1 MMGATIS
8 YSIAIMPHTPQSR
21 SEFAVAPARVPPM
34 LAQFLAHEHKNER
47 EHEPATG
54 NYTDPASTLA
64 AVVAAGLDR
73 LPLPGSG
80 ATLARWQALSIAGGH
95 DLGFAKLYEGHTDAL
110 AILAELAGPHIADA
124 TWGVWCAEPPGPGV
138 VLRAGADGRLALSGR
153 KQWCSGAASISH
165 ALVSCRDAGGQR
177 MLAAVSLRQPGVQ
190 VTDQGWHAVGMAA
203 SASVDVVFNDAHAV
217 AVGAPDAYLERA
229 GFWLGGAGVAAC
241 WYGAARAIGER
252 LLTATH
258 AQTASGATPDPHRL
272 AHLGSVDIALS
283 GAAALLI
290 ASAAQIDAHPRADAC
305 ALALRVRLTVEAAAS
320 TVLEHANRALG
331 AGPLCLDA
339 AFARMAADLPVFLRQ
354 SHAERDLATLGS
366 TLSVSGVSPW
376 AL

>member
-8 YSIAIMPHTPQSR
+8 YSIAIMPHTSLTASSR
-21 SEFAVAPARVPPM
+21 AEFAVAPARVPP
-34 LAQFLAHEHKNER
+34 LLVQFLALSDQ
-47 EHEPATG
+47 
-54 NYTDPASTLA
+54 DPAQDGPRASAHSTLD

-95 DLGFAKLYEGHTDAL
+95 DLSFAKLYEGHTDAL
-110 AILAELAGPHIADA
+110 AILAELDGPQIPGA

-138 VLRAGADGRLALSGR
+138 QLRAVDGGRLVLSGR

-165 ALVSCRDAGGQR
+165 ALVSCRDADGRR
-177 MLAAVSLRQPGVQ
+177 MLAAVSLQQPGVEI
-190 VTDQGWHAVGMAA
+190 TDQGWHAVGMAG
-203 SASVDVVFNDAHAV
+203 SASVDVVFTDATAV
-217 AVGAPDAYLERA
+217 AVGAPEAYLDRA

-241 WYGAARAIGER
+241 WYGAARALGER
-252 LLTATH
+252 LLAATH
-258 AQTASGATPDPHRL
+258 AQTKADGNPDPHRL
-272 AHLGSVDIALS
+272 AHLGSVDVALS

-290 ASAAQIDAHPRADAC
+290 NSAAAIDANPRGDAC

-331 AGPLCLDA
+331 AGPLCRDPW
-339 AFARMAADLPVFLRQ
+339 FARMAADLPVFLRQ
-354 SHAERDLATLGS
+354 SHAERDLAMLGS
-366 TLSVSGVSPW
+366 SLSTTGISPW

>member
-1 MMGATIS
+1 
-8 YSIAIMPHTPQSR
+8 
-21 SEFAVAPARVPPM
+21 M
-34 LAQFLAHEHKNER
+34 LAQFLAR
-47 EHEPATG
+47 EQQST
-54 NYTDPASTLA
+54 TLA
-64 AVVAAGLDR
+64 SVVRAGLDR

-110 AILAELAGPHIADA
+110 AILAELDGPQIADA

-138 VLRAGADGRLALSGR
+138 LLHTADDGRLLLSGR

-165 ALVSCRDAGGQR
+165 ALVSCRDDSGRR
-177 MLAAVSLRQPGVQ
+177 MLAAVSLQQPGVE
-190 VTDQGWHAVGMAA
+190 VTDQGWHAVGMAG
-203 SASVDVVFNDAHAV
+203 SASVDVVFTNAQAV
-217 AVGAPDAYLERA
+217 AVGAPEAYLTRP

-252 LLTATH
+252 LLAATH
-258 AQTASGATPDPHRL
+258 AQVKADGKPDPHRL
-272 AHLGSVDIALS
+272 AHLGSVDVALS

-290 ASAAQIDAHPRADAC
+290 ASAATIDADPRGDAC

-331 AGPLCLDA
+331 AGPLCRDPW
-339 AFARMAADLPVFLRQ
+339 FARMAADLPVFLRQ

-366 TLSVSGVSPW
+366 SLSITGVSPW

>member
-8 YSIAIMPHTPQSR
+8 YSIAIMPLTSPSSAQ
-21 SEFAVAPARVPPM
+21 FAVAPARVPPM
-34 LAQFLAHEHKNER
+34 LAQFLSRRPEYHPQQDRER
-47 EHEPATG
+47 AT
-54 NYTDPASTLA
+54 PVAAATLA

-73 LPLPGSG
+73 LPLPAGG

-95 DLGFAKLYEGHTDAL
+95 DLAFAKLYEGHTDAL
-110 AILAELAGPHIADA
+110 AILAELDGPQIPGA

-138 VLRAGADGRLALSGR
+138 QLHVGDGGRLVLSGR
-153 KQWCSGAASISH
+153 KQWCSGAASVGH
-165 ALVSCRDAGGQR
+165 ALVSCRDVAGRR
-177 MLAAVSLRQPGVQ
+177 MLAAVSLHQPGVQ
-190 VTDQGWHAVGMAA
+190 ITDEGWHAVGMAG
-203 SASVDVVFNDAHAV
+203 SASVDVVFAEAQAV
-217 AVGAPDAYLERA
+217 AVGAPDAYLARP

-252 LLTATH
+252 LLAATH
-258 AQTASGATPDPHRL
+258 AQAQANPPDPHRL
-272 AHLGSVDIALS
+272 AHLGSVDVALS

-290 ASAAQIDAHPRADAC
+290 NSAAAIDADPRGDAC

-331 AGPLCLDA
+331 AGPLCRDA
-339 AFARMAADLPVFLRQ
+339 WFARMAADLPVFLRQ

-366 TLSVSGVSPW
+366 SLSSTGVSPW